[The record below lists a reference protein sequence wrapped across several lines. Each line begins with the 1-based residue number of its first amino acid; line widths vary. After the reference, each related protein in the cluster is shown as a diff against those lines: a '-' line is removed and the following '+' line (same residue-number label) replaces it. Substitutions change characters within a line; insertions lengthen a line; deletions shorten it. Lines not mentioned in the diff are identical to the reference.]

1 MALEDIIKKI
11 NSDSQN
17 EIKEIQK
24 TTEEKILSLENE
36 AKQENKA
43 IQSNLMAKFKEKAGK
58 YLENAVSE
66 TNGYL
71 KNEILKKK
79 QELID
84 KFYRKM
90 SLEIPELP
98 QKDYSAFLASLLSK
112 IPNEEKMEIICA
124 KKDKNLIA
132 EIMKKNKSTQKLSDK
147 TIERSGGFIARGK
160 ETEINATIETLIGQ
174 LKEKTIID
182 INKLL
187 FEA

>member
-1 MALEDIIKKI
+1 MALENIIKKI
-11 NSDSQN
+11 SSDSEN
-17 EIKEIQK
+17 EIREIQK
-24 TTEEKILSLENE
+24 TTEEKILSLENK
-36 AKQENKA
+36 ADQENKA

-58 YLENAVSE
+58 YLENAANE
-66 TNGYL
+66 ANGYL

-98 QKDYSAFLASLLSK
+98 QKDYSTFLASLLIK
-112 IPNEEKMEIICA
+112 IPSEEKMEIICA

-132 EIMKKNKSTQKLSDK
+132 EIMKKSKSAQKLSDK

-160 ETEINATIETLIGQ
+160 ETEIDATMETLIGQ
-174 LKEKTIID
+174 LKEKTIIE
-182 INKLL
+182 IGKIL
-187 FEA
+187 FS